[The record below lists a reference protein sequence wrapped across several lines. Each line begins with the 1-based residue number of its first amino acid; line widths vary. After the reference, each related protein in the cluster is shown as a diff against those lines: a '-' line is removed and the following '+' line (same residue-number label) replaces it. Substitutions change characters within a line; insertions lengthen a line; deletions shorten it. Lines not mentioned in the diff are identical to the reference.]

1 MLQLC
6 ILLVKTAYPT
16 TPSGISIS
24 HSNHHSFQTQSKAR
38 VSDFDRANRFWPG
51 QRVLTGS
58 TGFDRVVGTILFF
71 KSKRRRFRKKTKVN
85 GLQLSFLLGLAEST
99 GSPGQPTGSAG
110 FRGDP
115 PGRAGFQSYANHRK
129 GRQKG
134 ASGFTHSFNVS
145 YGWDQDKYCSKTKQD
160 KYSSGTSYHAQ
171 CLTQS
176 ITSSRYSLRASFR
189 RLNFSQQ
196 TCSLICLS
204 VSSLLHNPF
213 STRLHCF
220 NKLWS
225 SIEEFLICIL
235 TNMQLMKK

>member
-38 VSDFDRANRFWPG
+38 VSGFDQVNWFWPG
-51 QRVLTGS
+51 RPGQ
-58 TGFDRVVGTILFF
+58 FFFF
-71 KSKRRRFRKKTKVN
+71 KSKRRHFRKKKTKVN
-85 GLQLSFLLGLAEST
+85 GLQSGFLLSLAEST
-99 GSPGQPTGSAG
+99 RSAG
-110 FRGDP
+110 SRVDLP
-115 PGRAGFQSYANHRK
+115 SRAGFQSYANHRK

-225 SIEEFLICIL
+225 SIEEFLICSL
-235 TNMQLMKK
+235 TNMQLTKK